1 MPQLPY
7 IFNQLCSFIPKD
19 TFDRLVNKYGGNFS
33 VKHYTCWN
41 HLLVMLWAQ
50 LSNRRGLRDIVNS
63 LQAHSDKLYR
73 MGIGKSISRNNISH
87 ANATR
92 DVAIFRELAQVMMAK
107 ASRISVSDTVLEAV
121 GEAFCVEGFFAI
133 DSSTVSLDLRR
144 FPWSVPQQGYGGVKL
159 HTLFDLMR
167 NVPVLC
173 LISGHE
179 ERDQTFMDLYPY
191 VKGHF
196 YMLDKMYLKTDGLYR
211 IHKAK
216 AYFVTRMKKNMVY
229 EILSCSQSD
238 GTHVLSD
245 EAVAFTSRWA
255 KRGFP
260 EKLRLVTYYST
271 ENNSTYRFLTNN
283 FDMDASTIALMY
295 RYRWQI
301 ELFFKWIKQHLR
313 ITSFYGTSANAVMIQ
328 IYVGYIAYCMLA
340 LAADSQQY
348 RGSLYDFGCIMS
360 VSLTER
366 IHLSDLLRRMENS
379 IEESNQILQG
389 NLFDLDNLPH

>member
-191 VKGHF
+191 CW
-196 YMLDKMYLKTDGLYR
+196 
-211 IHKAK
+211 
-216 AYFVTRMKKNMVY
+216 TR
-229 EILSCSQSD
+229 
-238 GTHVLSD
+238 
-245 EAVAFTSRWA
+245 
-255 KRGFP
+255 
-260 EKLRLVTYYST
+260 
-271 ENNSTYRFLTNN
+271 
-283 FDMDASTIALMY
+283 
-295 RYRWQI
+295 
-301 ELFFKWIKQHLR
+301 
-313 ITSFYGTSANAVMIQ
+313 
-328 IYVGYIAYCMLA
+328 
-340 LAADSQQY
+340 
-348 RGSLYDFGCIMS
+348 CI
-360 VSLTER
+360 
-366 IHLSDLLRRMENS
+366 
-379 IEESNQILQG
+379 
-389 NLFDLDNLPH
+389 